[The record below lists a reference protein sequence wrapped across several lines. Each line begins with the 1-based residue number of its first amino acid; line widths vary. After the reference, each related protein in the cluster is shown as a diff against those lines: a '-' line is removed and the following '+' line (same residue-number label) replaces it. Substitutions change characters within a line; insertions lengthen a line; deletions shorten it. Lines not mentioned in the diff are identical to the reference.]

1 MTAVEDAAQREE
13 PKGWLRRHA
22 IDVRPLRHSA
32 YRRIFIG
39 NAVSF
44 FGVQFTAVAVPVQV
58 YAITKSALWVGV
70 ASFVGLVPLIVFSIW
85 GGAIADAFDRRK
97 VLLVSSTMMWLTT
110 LGLLAQAVLHLDN
123 AWLMLGLIA
132 AQSAAFGINSPVRQ
146 AIIPSLV
153 GPEEVAS
160 ANTLGF
166 TISNAAAIGGP
177 VGAGLVIPAFGF
189 SAAYLVDAIMFTVVL
204 WATLRLPALPPTGEK
219 HSQATQ
225 ASSVETQ
232 SAGRG
237 SAGLRD
243 IGIGLRFLAGHRLIL
258 LTFAIDIAAMVLAM
272 PKALFPVVA
281 DQRFGE
287 SSLGWL
293 YSSIAIGAVLAGL
306 TSGWINRV
314 RRRGIALVGA
324 VVGWGLAVAAAGA
337 VPWLWACVAFMA
349 LAGAADM
356 ISGVYRQTVL
366 LGAPDEMR
374 GRLQG
379 VFFAVVAGGPRLGD
393 LRAGSVADWT
403 DATFS
408 WVAGGIAAA
417 VVAVLLGAAFP
428 VLLRYTDK
436 TP

>member
-1 MTAVEDAAQREE
+1 MTAVEDEQQQGESR
-13 PKGWLRRHA
+13 GWLRRHA
-22 IDVRPLRHSA
+22 IDVRPLRHGP
-32 YRRIFIG
+32 YRRIFVG

-85 GGAIADAFDRRK
+85 GGAIADAYDRRK
-97 VLLVSSTMMWLTT
+97 VLLVSSVLMWLTT

-166 TISNAAAIGGP
+166 TVSNVAAIGGP
-177 VGAGLVIPAFGF
+177 VGAGVVIAAFDF
-189 SAAYLVDAIMFTVVL
+189 SAAYAVDAVLFTVVL

-219 HSQATQ
+219 K
-225 ASSVETQ
+225 
-232 SAGRG
+232 

-243 IGIGLRFLAGHRLIL
+243 IGVGLRFLAGHRLIL

-281 DQRFGE
+281 DERFGE

-314 RRRGIALVGA
+314 HRRGIALVGA

-356 ISGVYRQTVL
+356 ISGVYRQSVL
-366 LGAPDEMR
+366 LSAPDAMR

-393 LRAGSVADWT
+393 LRAGSVADVAG
-403 DATFS
+403 ATFS

-417 VVAVLLGAAFP
+417 VVAVLLAAAFP
-428 VLLRYTDK
+428 VLLRYTD
-436 TP
+436 TSS

>member
-1 MTAVEDAAQREE
+1 MTAVEDEQQQGESR
-13 PKGWLRRHA
+13 GWLRRHA
-22 IDVRPLRHSA
+22 IDVRPLRHGP
-32 YRRIFIG
+32 YRRIFVG

-85 GGAIADAFDRRK
+85 GGAIADAYDRRK
-97 VLLVSSTMMWLTT
+97 VLLVSSVLMWLTT

-166 TISNAAAIGGP
+166 TVSNVAAIGGP
-177 VGAGLVIPAFGF
+177 VGAGVVIAAFDF
-189 SAAYLVDAIMFTVVL
+189 SAAYAVDAVLFTVVL
-204 WATLRLPALPPTGEK
+204 WAALRLPALPPTGEK
-219 HSQATQ
+219 K
-225 ASSVETQ
+225 
-232 SAGRG
+232 

-243 IGIGLRFLAGHRLIL
+243 IGVGLRFLAGHRLIL

-281 DQRFGE
+281 DGRFGE

-314 RRRGIALVGA
+314 HRRGIALVGA

-366 LGAPDEMR
+366 LSAPDAMR

-393 LRAGSVADWT
+393 LRAGSVADVT
-403 DATFS
+403 GATFS

-428 VLLRYTDK
+428 VLLRYTD
-436 TP
+436 TSS

>member
-1 MTAVEDAAQREE
+1 MTAVDEKESS
-13 PKGWLRRHA
+13 WLRRHA
-22 IDVRPLRHSA
+22 IDIRPLRHPA

-58 YAITKSALWVGV
+58 YAITKSALWIGV

-85 GGAIADAFDRRK
+85 GGAIADAYDRRK
-97 VLLVSSTMMWLTT
+97 VLLTSSTLMWVTT

-123 AWLMLGLIA
+123 PWLMLLLIA
-132 AQSAAFGINSPVRQ
+132 GQSAAFGINSPVRQ
-146 AIIPSLV
+146 AIIPALV
-153 GPEEVAS
+153 GPEEVAA

-166 TISNAAAIGGP
+166 TVSNVAAIGGP
-177 VGAGLVIPAFGF
+177 VGAGIVIAAFDF
-189 SAAYLVDAIMFTVVL
+189 SAAYAVDAVMFTVVL
-204 WATLRLPALPPTGEK
+204 WAALRLPALPPGGTR
-219 HSQATQ
+219 AT
-225 ASSVETQ
+225 
-232 SAGRG
+232 AGV
-237 SAGLRD
+237 RD
-243 IGIGLRFLAGHRLIL
+243 IRDGLRFLAGHKLIL
-258 LTFAIDIAAMVLAM
+258 LTFAIDIGAMVLAM

-306 TSGWINRV
+306 TSGWIGRV
-314 RRRGIALVGA
+314 RRRGVALVLA

-366 LGAPDEMR
+366 LSAPNEMR

-393 LRAGSVADWT
+393 LRAGSVADAT
-403 DATFS
+403 SATFS
-408 WVAGGIAAA
+408 WVSGGIAAA
-417 VVAVLLGAAFP
+417 VVAVLLGLTFP
-428 VLLRYTDK
+428 VLLRYTDP
-436 TP
+436 TH

>member
-1 MTAVEDAAQREE
+1 MTSVEDDQQQQTSNR
-13 PKGWLRRHA
+13 GFLRRHA
-22 IDVRPLRHSA
+22 IDIRPLRHGP

-58 YAITKSALWVGV
+58 YAITKSALWVGIS
-70 ASFVGLVPLIVFSIW
+70 SFVGLIPLIVFSIW
-85 GGAIADAFDRRK
+85 GGAIADAYDRRK
-97 VLLVSSTMMWLTT
+97 VLLISSVLMWLTT
-110 LGLLAQAVLHLDN
+110 LGLFAQAVLHLDN
-123 AWLMLGLIA
+123 AWLMLALIA

-166 TISNAAAIGGP
+166 TVSNVAAIGGP
-177 VGAGLVIPAFGF
+177 VGAGIAIAAFDF
-189 SAAYLVDAIMFTVVL
+189 SAAYAVDAVLFTVVL
-204 WATLRLPALPPTGEK
+204 WAALRLPALPPTGK
-219 HSQATQ
+219 K
-225 ASSVETQ
+225 Q
-232 SAGRG
+232 SAGV
-237 SAGLRD
+237 RD
-243 IGIGLRFLAGHRLIL
+243 IGVGLRFLAGHRLIL

-281 DQRFGE
+281 DERFGE
-287 SSLGWL
+287 SSLAWL

-314 RRRGIALVGA
+314 HRRGIALVGA

-366 LGAPDEMR
+366 LSAPDAMR

-393 LRAGSVADWT
+393 LRAGSVADVT
-403 DATFS
+403 NATVS

-417 VVAVLLGAAFP
+417 VVAVLLAAAFP
-428 VLLRYTDK
+428 VLLRYTD
-436 TP
+436 TTS

>member
-1 MTAVEDAAQREE
+1 MTAVEEE
-13 PKGWLRRHA
+13 NKQEAGGWLRRHA
-22 IDVRPLRHSA
+22 IDIRPLKHPA
-32 YRRIFIG
+32 YRRIFVG

-70 ASFVGLVPLIVFSIW
+70 SSFVGLVPLIVFSIW
-85 GGAIADAFDRRK
+85 GGAIADAYDRRK
-97 VLLVSSTMMWLTT
+97 VLVVSSTLMWLTT

-123 AWLMLGLIA
+123 AWLMLALIA

-146 AIIPSLV
+146 AIIPALV
-153 GPEEVAS
+153 SGEEVAA

-166 TISNAAAIGGP
+166 TVSNVAAIGGP
-177 VGAGLVIPAFGF
+177 VGAGVVIAAFDF
-189 SAAYLVDAIMFTVVL
+189 SAAYAVDAVLFTVVL
-204 WATLRLPALPPTGEK
+204 WAALRLPALPPTG
-219 HSQATQ
+219 
-225 ASSVETQ
+225 SSNR
-232 SAGRG
+232 AGV
-237 SAGLRD
+237 RD
-243 IGIGLRFLAGHRLIL
+243 VRDGLRFLAGHRLIL

-281 DQRFGE
+281 DQHFGA

-293 YSSIAIGAVLAGL
+293 YSSIAIGAVLAGVS
-306 TSGWINRV
+306 SGWIGRV
-314 RRRGIALVGA
+314 RRQGIALVLA

-349 LAGAADM
+349 VAGAADM

-366 LGAPDEMR
+366 LSAPDAMR

-393 LRAGSVADWT
+393 LRAGSVADVT
-403 DATFS
+403 SASFS
-408 WVAGGIAAA
+408 WVSGGIAAA
-417 VVAVLLGAAFP
+417 VVAVILGLTFP
-428 VLLRYTDK
+428 VLLRYTD
-436 TP
+436 TTH

>member
-1 MTAVEDAAQREE
+1 VTAVENEQQQEE

-22 IDVRPLRHSA
+22 IDVRPLRHVA
-32 YRRIFIG
+32 YRRIFTG

-58 YAITKSALWVGV
+58 YAITKSSLWVGV

-85 GGAIADAFDRRK
+85 GGAIADAYDRRK
-97 VLLVSSTMMWLTT
+97 VLLSSSVLMWLTT

-123 AWLMLGLIA
+123 VWLMLALIA
-132 AQSAAFGINSPVRQ
+132 AQSAAFGVNSPVRQ

-153 GPEEVAS
+153 GPEEVAA

-166 TISNAAAIGGP
+166 TVSNVAAIGGP
-177 VGAGLVIPAFGF
+177 VGAGIVIAAFDF
-189 SAAYLVDAIMFTVVL
+189 SAAYAVDAVLFTVVL

-219 HSQATQ
+219 HT
-225 ASSVETQ
+225 
-232 SAGRG
+232 
-237 SAGLRD
+237 AGLRD
-243 IGIGLRFLAGHRLIL
+243 IGVGLRFLAGHRLIL

-281 DQRFGE
+281 DEHFGPAA
-287 SSLGWL
+287 LGWL

-314 RRRGIALVGA
+314 HRRGVALIGA

-349 LAGAADM
+349 VAGAADM

-366 LGAPDEMR
+366 LSAPDEMR

-393 LRAGSVADWT
+393 LRAGSVAD
-403 DATFS
+403 ATSASVS

-417 VVAVLLGAAFP
+417 VVAVLIAVAFP
-428 VLLRYTDK
+428 VLRRYTD
-436 TP
+436 TTV

>member
-1 MTAVEDAAQREE
+1 VTAVQDKEAS
-13 PKGWLRRHA
+13 WLRRHA
-22 IDVRPLRHSA
+22 IDIRPLRHPA

-58 YAITKSALWVGV
+58 YAITKSPLWVGV

-85 GGAIADAFDRRK
+85 GGAIADAYDRRK
-97 VLLVSSTMMWLTT
+97 VLLVSTTLMWLTT

-123 AWLMLGLIA
+123 PWLMLLLVA

-146 AIIPSLV
+146 AIIPALV
-153 GPEEVAS
+153 GPDEVAS

-166 TISNAAAIGGP
+166 TVSNAAAIGGP
-177 VGAGLVIPAFGF
+177 VGAGVVIAAFDF
-189 SAAYLVDAIMFTVVL
+189 SAAYAVDAVMFTVVL
-204 WATLRLPALPPTGEK
+204 WATLRLPALPPSDTW
-219 HSQATQ
+219 
-225 ASSVETQ
+225 VR
-232 SAGRG
+232 AGV
-237 SAGLRD
+237 RD
-243 IGIGLRFLAGHRLIL
+243 IRDGLRFLAGHKLIL

-281 DQRFGE
+281 DERFGP

-293 YSSIAIGAVLAGL
+293 YASIAIGAVLAGL
-306 TSGWINRV
+306 TSGWIGRV
-314 RRRGIALVGA
+314 RRRGVALVLA

-366 LGAPDEMR
+366 LSAPDEMR

-393 LRAGSVADWT
+393 LRAGSVAD
-403 DATFS
+403 ATSASFS
-408 WVAGGIAAA
+408 WVSGGIAAA
-417 VVAVLLGAAFP
+417 VVAVLLGLTFP
-428 VLLRYTDK
+428 VLLRYTDP
-436 TP
+436 TH

>member
-1 MTAVEDAAQREE
+1 MTVVQEE
-13 PKGWLRRHA
+13 KKTTWLRRHA
-22 IDVRPLRHSA
+22 IDIRPLRHSA

-58 YAITKSALWVGV
+58 YAMTKSALWVGV
-70 ASFVGLVPLIVFSIW
+70 SSFVGLVPLIVFSIW
-85 GGAIADAFDRRK
+85 GGAIADAYDRRK
-97 VLLVSSTMMWLTT
+97 VLLVSSTLMWLTT
-110 LGLLAQAVLHLDN
+110 LGLLVQAVLHLDN

-146 AIIPSLV
+146 AIIPALV
-153 GPEEVAS
+153 GQEEVAS

-166 TISNAAAIGGP
+166 TVSNVAAIGGP
-177 VGAGLVIPAFGF
+177 VGAGIVIAAFDF
-189 SAAYLVDAIMFTVVL
+189 SAAYAVDAALFTVVL
-204 WATLRLPALPPTGEK
+204 WAALRLPHLPPSGTR
-219 HSQATQ
+219 AT
-225 ASSVETQ
+225 
-232 SAGRG
+232 
-237 SAGLRD
+237 AGLRD
-243 IGIGLRFLAGHRLIL
+243 IRDGLRFLAGHKLIL

-281 DQRFGE
+281 DERFGQA
-287 SSLGWL
+287 SLGWL
-293 YSSIAIGAVLAGL
+293 YASIAIGAVLAGL
-306 TSGWINRV
+306 TSGWIGRV
-314 RRRGIALVGA
+314 RRRGIALVLA

-366 LGAPDEMR
+366 LSAPDAMR

-393 LRAGSVADWT
+393 LRAGSVADVT
-403 DATFS
+403 SASFS
-408 WVAGGIAAA
+408 WVSGGIAAA
-417 VVAVLLGAAFP
+417 VVAVLLGLTFP
-428 VLLRYTDK
+428 VLLRYTDP
-436 TP
+436 TH

>member
-1 MTAVEDAAQREE
+1 VTAVEEKE
-13 PKGWLRRHA
+13 SSWLRRHA
-22 IDVRPLRHSA
+22 IDIRPLRHLA

-58 YAITKSALWVGV
+58 YAITKSALWIGV

-85 GGAIADAFDRRK
+85 GGAIADAYDRRK
-97 VLLVSSTMMWLTT
+97 VLLTSSTLMWVTT

-123 AWLMLGLIA
+123 PWLMLLLIA
-132 AQSAAFGINSPVRQ
+132 GQSAAFGINSPVRQ
-146 AIIPSLV
+146 AIIPALV
-153 GPEEVAS
+153 GPEEVAA

-166 TISNAAAIGGP
+166 TVSNVAAIGGP
-177 VGAGLVIPAFGF
+177 VGAGIVIAAFDF
-189 SAAYLVDAIMFTVVL
+189 SAAYTVDAVMFTVVL
-204 WATLRLPALPPTGEK
+204 WATLRLPALPPSGTR
-219 HSQATQ
+219 AT
-225 ASSVETQ
+225 
-232 SAGRG
+232 AGV
-237 SAGLRD
+237 RD
-243 IGIGLRFLAGHRLIL
+243 IRDGLRFLAGHKLIL
-258 LTFAIDIAAMVLAM
+258 LTFAIDIGAMVLAM

-306 TSGWINRV
+306 TSGWIGRV
-314 RRRGIALVGA
+314 RRRGVALVLA

-366 LGAPDEMR
+366 LSAPNEMR

-393 LRAGSVADWT
+393 LRAGSVADAT
-403 DATFS
+403 SATFS
-408 WVAGGIAAA
+408 WVSGGIAAA
-417 VVAVLLGAAFP
+417 VVAVLLGLTFP
-428 VLLRYTDK
+428 VLLRYTDP
-436 TP
+436 TH

>member
-1 MTAVEDAAQREE
+1 MTAVEDEREQRRE
-13 PKGWLRRHA
+13 PRGWLRRHA
-22 IDVRPLRHSA
+22 IDIRPLRHGA

-39 NAVSF
+39 NAVAF

-58 YAITKSALWVGV
+58 YTITRSSLWVGV

-85 GGAIADAFDRRK
+85 GGAIADAYDRRK
-97 VLLVSSTMMWLTT
+97 VLLVSSALMWVTT
-110 LGLLAQAVLHLDN
+110 LGLLVQAVLHLDN
-123 AWLMLGLIA
+123 AWLMLALIA

-153 GPEEVAS
+153 DEREVAS

-166 TISNAAAIGGP
+166 TVSNVAAIGGP
-177 VGAGLVIPAFGF
+177 VGAGIVIAAFDF
-189 SAAYLVDAIMFTVVL
+189 SAAYAVDAVLFTVVL
-204 WATLRLPALPPTGEK
+204 WAALRLPELPPTGAK
-219 HSQATQ
+219 N
-225 ASSVETQ
+225 
-232 SAGRG
+232 

-243 IGIGLRFLAGHRLIL
+243 IGVGLRFLAAHKLIL

-281 DQRFGE
+281 DERFGQA
-287 SSLGWL
+287 SLGWL
-293 YSSIAIGAVLAGL
+293 YSSIAIGAVIAGL

-314 RRRGIALVGA
+314 HRRGIALVAA
-324 VVGWGLAVAAAGA
+324 VVGWGVAVAAAGA

-366 LGAPDEMR
+366 LSAPDEMR

-393 LRAGSVADWT
+393 LRAGSMADAT
-403 DATFS
+403 GATFS
-408 WVAGGIAAA
+408 WVSGGIAAA
-417 VVAVLLGAAFP
+417 VVAILLAASFP
-428 VLLRYTDK
+428 VLLRYTD
-436 TP
+436 TTQ

>member
-204 WATLRLPALPPTGEK
+204 WATLRLPALPPTGDK
-219 HSQATQ
+219 H
-225 ASSVETQ
+225 
-232 SAGRG
+232 

>member
-1 MTAVEDAAQREE
+1 VTSVEDDQEQQTSKR
-13 PKGWLRRHA
+13 GFLRRHA
-22 IDVRPLRHSA
+22 IDVRPLRHGP

-58 YAITKSALWVGV
+58 YAITKSALWVGI
-70 ASFVGLVPLIVFSIW
+70 ASFVGLIPLIVFSIW
-85 GGAIADAFDRRK
+85 GGAIADAYDRRK
-97 VLLVSSTMMWLTT
+97 VLLISSVLMWLTT
-110 LGLLAQAVLHLDN
+110 LGLFAQAVLHLDN
-123 AWLMLGLIA
+123 AWLMLALIA

-153 GPEEVAS
+153 GPEEVAA

-166 TISNAAAIGGP
+166 TVSNVAAIGGP
-177 VGAGLVIPAFGF
+177 VGAGIAIAAFDF
-189 SAAYLVDAIMFTVVL
+189 SAAYAVDAVLFTVVL
-204 WATLRLPALPPTGEK
+204 WAALRLPALPPTGQK
-219 HSQATQ
+219 
-225 ASSVETQ
+225 Q
-232 SAGRG
+232 SAGV
-237 SAGLRD
+237 RD
-243 IGIGLRFLAGHRLIL
+243 IGVGLRFLAGHRLIL

-281 DQRFGE
+281 DERFGE
-287 SSLGWL
+287 SSLAWL

-314 RRRGIALVGA
+314 HHRGIALVGA

-366 LGAPDEMR
+366 LSAPDAMR

-393 LRAGSVADWT
+393 LRAGSVADVT
-403 DATFS
+403 NATVS

-417 VVAVLLGAAFP
+417 VVAVLLAAAFP
-428 VLLRYTDK
+428 VLLRYTD
-436 TP
+436 TTS